1 MSLTSPHFSIYIA
14 NFEFERAF
22 SYNSYSFVSSI
33 ENRNSINRPNH
44 IFQSTLN
51 MNSTIGKYGESIP
64 TGASPLNGKD
74 NILRQSGDEMFETPQ
89 RCNENERCES
99 RNPTGIEGSPQFT
112 PPRREVDDE
121 EARARERARREEE
134 ESLELARQLMAE
146 EAMASYAQS
155 INYLQNNQDQFSE
168 EDLAA
173 LQAIMDEEQHQHE
186 LEVNAEAEEALDDH
200 EENGDAYEFM
210 LRLGERI
217 GDVKTERW
225 EQVAQQRISCLP
237 LVRFDPE
244 SLDAKTDVNDC
255 DVKCLVCQEEYCKH
269 EEMRKLPCGHCFHKD
284 CVDQWLLS
292 KDFCPYCRTT
302 IN

>member
-1 MSLTSPHFSIYIA
+1 
-14 NFEFERAF
+14 
-22 SYNSYSFVSSI
+22 
-33 ENRNSINRPNH
+33 
-44 IFQSTLN
+44 
-51 MNSTIGKYGESIP
+51 
-64 TGASPLNGKD
+64 
-74 NILRQSGDEMFETPQ
+74 
-89 RCNENERCES
+89 
-99 RNPTGIEGSPQFT
+99 
-112 PPRREVDDE
+112 
-121 EARARERARREEE
+121 
-134 ESLELARQLMAE
+134 
-146 EAMASYAQS
+146 MASYAQS
-155 INYLQNNQDQFSE
+155 VNYLQNNQDQFSE

-186 LEVNAEAEEALDDH
+186 LEVNAEAEEALDDQ

-255 DVKCLVCQEEYCKH
+255 DVKCLVCQEEHCKH

-292 KDFCPYCRTT
+292 KDFCPYCRPT